1 MKSELRNTD
10 GALLALV
17 NAVYYVQNDVKNKSV
32 SKRLERAMRRA
43 ELTLQANRE
52 RKANGRTRKPRQ
64 S

>member
-1 MKSELRNTD
+1 MKSELVNTD

-17 NAVYYVQNDVKNKSV
+17 NAVYYVQNDVKNKHV

-43 ELTLQANRE
+43 EHTLQANRE
-52 RKANGRTRKPRQ
+52 RKPHGRTRQ